1 MAGELLAVVEQMIG
15 AFEKQDGDAAMAV
28 TSSDVQGVDE
38 ISRRWMRG
46 TDEMKEYFDQLAG
59 IVTDVHSD
67 LTDVNETITGDVG
80 VLSSWMEQ
88 DYTMG
93 GEKVHVSAPTTVVL
107 RREGG
112 QWKVTLFHS
121 IPLSEQS

>member
-1 MAGELLAVVEQMIG
+1 MAGELQAVVDQMMA

-28 TSSDVQGVDE
+28 TTSDVQGVDE

-46 TDEMKEYFDQLAG
+46 SGEMKEYFGQLVGMVA
-59 IVTDVHSD
+59 DVHSD
-67 LTDVNETITGDVG
+67 LNDVHETITGDVG
-80 VLSSWMEQ
+80 VLSCWMEQ

-121 IPLSEQS
+121 IPLAEQS